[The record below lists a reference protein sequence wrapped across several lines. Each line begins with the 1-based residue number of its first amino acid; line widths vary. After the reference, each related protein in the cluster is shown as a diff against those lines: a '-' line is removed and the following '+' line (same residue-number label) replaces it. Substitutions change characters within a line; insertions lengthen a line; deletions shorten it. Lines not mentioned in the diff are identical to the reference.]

1 MKLRLIL
8 RSIELLLRILCG
20 LIIISILI
28 NYAELTHFSL
38 LIVYEFA
45 SALFYIFLLILII
58 FIIRKGRKNGLM
70 FNEIEKYLNYLK
82 WVFVLETMFLLSI
95 KLVIINRLIGEAQL
109 KPVDF
114 SAITTPNLGFI
125 IISLLIFFLSAVLK
139 ERNQL
144 KEEQNLTI

>member
-1 MKLRLIL
+1 
-8 RSIELLLRILCG
+8 
-20 LIIISILI
+20 
-28 NYAELTHFSL
+28 
-38 LIVYEFA
+38 
-45 SALFYIFLLILII
+45 
-58 FIIRKGRKNGLM
+58 
-70 FNEIEKYLNYLK
+70 
-82 WVFVLETMFLLSI
+82 MFLLSI